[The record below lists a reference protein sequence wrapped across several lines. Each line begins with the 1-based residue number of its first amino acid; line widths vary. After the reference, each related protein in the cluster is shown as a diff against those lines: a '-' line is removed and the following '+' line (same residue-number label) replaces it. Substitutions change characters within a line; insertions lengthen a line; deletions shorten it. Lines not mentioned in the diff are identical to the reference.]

1 MLPMENN
8 NPLISVIVPVY
19 NVEKYLPRCI
29 DSILAQTFT
38 GFELLLID
46 DGSKDKSGEICD
58 EYARKD
64 PRIRVFHKENGG
76 VSSARNVGL
85 DNARGEWIFFS
96 DADDIL
102 ELAAFQLLISK
113 AESND
118 VDLVMAG
125 YRIHQDNALQKE
137 IGHERNKLLS
147 RDEALAE
154 MYQPTDFPYQGYLW
168 CKLFRGSVIA
178 DNHLRY
184 NEQLYFN
191 EDRLFIVRFLC
202 HSQRLVSY
210 TTQVV
215 YNYIVRESGAMASLK
230 KGYNKKYATDF
241 DAYVLMRNAVY
252 EYIENSHVRRLAT
265 QGIASSYLENHKL
278 MVRFNDYDPA
288 IHKRMLKVM
297 VRTGAVKYYLERLVG
312 FLLLLLW
319 PRKVVDIKNR
329 NKA

>member
-1 MLPMENN
+1 MKMESQT
-8 NPLISVIVPVY
+8 PIISVIVPVY
-19 NVEKYLPRCI
+19 NVEQYLPRCI

-38 GFELLLID
+38 DFELLLVD
-46 DGSKDKSGEICD
+46 DGSTDKSGDICD

-64 PRIRVFHKENGG
+64 PRIRVFHKPNGG
-76 VSSARNVGL
+76 VSSARNMGL
-85 DNARGEWIFFS
+85 DNAKGEWMFFS

-113 AESND
+113 AESNS

-125 YRIHQDNALQKE
+125 YRIYQDDILQNGICLESDK
-137 IGHERNKLLS
+137 ILS
-147 RDEALAE
+147 RDEALTE
-154 MYQPTDFPYQGYLW
+154 MYQPADYPYQGYLW
-168 CKLFRGSVIA
+168 CKLFRRSVIA

-191 EDRLFIVRFLC
+191 EDRLFIVQFLC

-210 TTQVV
+210 TTRVV
-215 YNYIVRESGAMASLK
+215 YNYIVRETGAMASLQK
-230 KGYNKKYATDF
+230 RYNKKFATDF
-241 DAYVLMRNAVY
+241 DAYVLMREIIYKYTANTY
-252 EYIENSHVRRLAT
+252 VRQLAT
-265 QGIASSYLENHKL
+265 KGIASSYLENHKL

-297 VRTGAVKYYLERLVG
+297 VRTGAVKYYLERLAG